1 MLILQLANWPSGRY
15 LVSTTR
21 EVAVKRSSQ
30 EETVCRLLEKQEV
43 LTTCEIA
50 ARLGCSG
57 ATARRIAGRLA
68 ESQIARRIHG
78 GIRRIEPDRN
88 QSIPFPLREQW
99 FSREKQLIART
110 AAGLIARDSVVFI
123 HGGSTTTWL
132 GDLIDSG
139 SIITNCLHLAELI
152 RERFPADEGPEV
164 IIPGG
169 TLDRKAGILIGTRAE
184 RAIAGYHADAVL
196 FSARGIDEEG
206 VLDTNDATAGIA
218 RAMIEHARLA
228 VMLADHSK
236 FHATGMS
243 RLVPW
248 GAVDILVTGASPENQ
263 PMLEKIRKQGVKIIT
278 VPYEERGAR

>member
-1 MLILQLANWPSGRY
+1 M
-15 LVSTTR
+15 
-21 EVAVKRSSQ
+21 KRSCQ
-30 EETVCRLLEKQEV
+30 EEAVCRLLEKQEI
-43 LTTCEIA
+43 LTTGEIA
-50 ARLGCSG
+50 VQLGCSG

-68 ESQIARRIHG
+68 ENRIARRIHG
-78 GIRRIEPDRN
+78 GIRRIEPDTN

-99 FSREKQLIART
+99 FSREKQKIA
-110 AAGLIARDSVVFI
+110 AAAAELLDRDSVVFI

-132 GDLIDSG
+132 GNLIDSG
-139 SIITNCLHLAELI
+139 SVITNCLHLAELI

-169 TLDRKAGILIGTRAE
+169 TLDRKAGILTGPRAE
-184 RAIAGYHADAVL
+184 RAIACYHADAVL

-218 RAMIEHARLA
+218 RTMIEHARLA

-236 FHATGMS
+236 FRTAGMS

-248 GAVDILVTGASPENQ
+248 GAVDILVTGACPENQ

-278 VPYEERGAR
+278 VPYEERDAR